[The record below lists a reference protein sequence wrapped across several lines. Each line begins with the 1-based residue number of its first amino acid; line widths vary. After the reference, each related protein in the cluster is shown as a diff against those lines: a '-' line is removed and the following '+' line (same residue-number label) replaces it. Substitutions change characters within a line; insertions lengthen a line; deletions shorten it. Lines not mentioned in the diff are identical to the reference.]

1 MVNEARQ
8 SGVSELLRWIMLGV
22 IILGISGCASKTRIV
37 LLPDPDGHVGQV
49 EVSSEAGEQVLNSA
63 YETTEV
69 SSAGKP
75 PSKPVVMDEA
85 VINDTFKD
93 ALASQPKL
101 PLHYLL
107 YFISGTN
114 DLTEASLE
122 LIPEVIRSIENRRST
137 DISVVGHTDR
147 VGSASY
153 NRQLSLERAE
163 AIAEMLISRG
173 IDRQI
178 IEITSHGEENPLVE
192 TPDDTAEPRNRRVEI
207 TVR

>member
-1 MVNEARQ
+1 MVNQ
-8 SGVSELLRWIMLGV
+8 TLQLMVSGLLRWIILGV
-22 IILGISGCASKTRIV
+22 FILGISGCAPKTRIV

-49 EVSSEAGEQVLNSA
+49 SVSTEAGEQVLKSA
-63 YETTEV
+63 YETTEI
-69 SSAGKP
+69 SSVDRP

-101 PLHYLL
+101 PLHFLL

-122 LIPEVIRSIENRRST
+122 LIPDVLRAIENRRST

-153 NRQLSLERAE
+153 NRELSLKRAE

-173 IDRQI
+173 VDRKI

-192 TPDDTAEPRNRRVEI
+192 TPDDTAEPKNRRVEI